1 MPRDAALLAASSDGE
16 RRLLPLCQ
24 SDAGG
29 QCFLRRAWSV
39 ISDPTSKF
47 QEKNMQFIDLAAQRE
62 RIGERLAAAI
72 DRVVESGQYILGP
85 QVAEFERKLAEYVGV
100 KHAVACANGTDAL
113 LLPLYASGIGPGDAV
128 FVPSFTFAATAEVV
142 ALAKAEPV
150 FVDVDADTYNIDIAS
165 LEAAIAM
172 IKAEGRLKPRA
183 IIPVDLFGL
192 GADYAAVAKIAQREG
207 LLVIE
212 DAAQA
217 TGGSI
222 DGRMCGAFGD
232 VAGTSFY
239 PAKPLGCYGDG
250 GAMFTNDDELAAKLR
265 SFAFHGK
272 GETQYDNIHVGLNS
286 RLDTLQ
292 AAILI
297 EKLAILEDEMIA
309 RQTVAKRYSGGL
321 ADIVKV
327 PVVGEGRRSAW
338 AQYAIETAHRDA
350 LKAHLH
356 SKDIPSVVYYAKP
369 LHEQVAYRHYRQAP
383 GGLPVSETLPK
394 HILCLPMH
402 PYLTN
407 GDQDRII
414 DAIRSFLEGQ
424 SSQAAE

>member
-1 MPRDAALLAASSDGE
+1 
-16 RRLLPLCQ
+16 
-24 SDAGG
+24 
-29 QCFLRRAWSV
+29 
-39 ISDPTSKF
+39 
-47 QEKNMQFIDLAAQRE
+47 MQFIDLGAQRE
-62 RIGERLAAAI
+62 RIRERLASAI
-72 DRVVESGQYILGP
+72 NRVVEGGKYILGP
-85 QVAEFERKLAEYVGV
+85 EVAEFEQKLAAYVGV
-100 KHAVACANGTDAL
+100 KHVVACANGTDAL

-142 ALAKAEPV
+142 ALAKAEPI

-172 IKAEGRLKPRA
+172 VKEEGRLRPRA
-183 IIPVDLFGL
+183 IIPVDLFGF
-192 GADYAAVAKIAQREG
+192 GADYAALEKIAEREG

-217 TGGSI
+217 MGGSV
-222 DGRMCGAFGD
+222 DGKMCGAFGN

-250 GAMFTNDDELAAKLR
+250 GAMFTNDDEFAARLR

-272 GETQYDNIHVGLNS
+272 GETQYDNVHVGLNS

-309 RQTVAKRYSGGL
+309 RQTVAQRYNDGL
-321 ADIVKV
+321 GDIVKV
-327 PVVGEGRRSAW
+327 PSVVDGSRSAW
-338 AQYAIETAHRDA
+338 AQYAIETSHRDA
-350 LKAHLH
+350 LKTHLQG
-356 SKDIPSVVYYAKP
+356 KEIPSVIYYVKP
-369 LHEQVAYRHYRQAP
+369 LHQQVAYRHFPKAP
-383 GGLPVSETLPK
+383 GALAVSETLPK

-402 PYLTN
+402 PYL
-407 GDQDRII
+407 GKDDQDRII
-414 DAIRSFLEGQ
+414 DTIRGFLQRQ
-424 SSQAAE
+424 SSRTAAE

>member
-1 MPRDAALLAASSDGE
+1 
-16 RRLLPLCQ
+16 
-24 SDAGG
+24 
-29 QCFLRRAWSV
+29 
-39 ISDPTSKF
+39 
-47 QEKNMQFIDLAAQRE
+47 MQFIDLGAQRE
-62 RIGERLAAAI
+62 RIRDRLAAAI
-72 DRVVESGQYILGP
+72 NRVVDGGKYILGP
-85 QVAEFERKLAEYVGV
+85 EVGEFERKLADYVGV

-172 IKAEGRLKPRA
+172 VKAEGRLKPRA

-192 GADYAAVAKIAQREG
+192 GADYAALEKIAAREG

-217 TGGSI
+217 IGGSV
-222 DGRMCGAFGD
+222 GGKMCGAFGD

-250 GAMFTNDDELAAKLR
+250 GAMFTNDDALAERLR

-309 RQTVAKRYSGGL
+309 RQTVAKRYNEGL
-321 ADIVKV
+321 GDIAKV
-327 PVVGEGRRSAW
+327 PVVADGSRSAW
-338 AQYAIETAHRDA
+338 AQYAIETSHRDA
-350 LKAHLH
+350 LKTHLQG
-356 SKDIPSVVYYAKP
+356 KEIPSVIYYVKP
-369 LHEQVAYRHYRQAP
+369 LHQQVAYRDFPQAP
-383 GGLPVSETLPK
+383 GGLEVSETLPK

-402 PYLTN
+402 PYLAKT
-407 GDQDRII
+407 DQDRII
-414 DAIRSFLEGQ
+414 ETIRSFLEGQ
-424 SSQAAE
+424 SSQAAAE